1 MQLLQVVNWFQT
13 AFGHVASYG
22 DSFIESPN
30 AKLIEPDVDPFS
42 EIIKYKLFDLTIL
55 EADLHIL
62 EGSTVTRIQV
72 QTCTPCIEL
81 F

>member
-1 MQLLQVVNWFQT
+1 MVNWLQT
-13 AFGHVASYG
+13 TYGHVASYG

-42 EIIKYKLFDLTIL
+42 EIIKYRLFDLTIL
-55 EADLHIL
+55 EADLHLL

-72 QTCTPCIEL
+72 CTSDYVQEL